1 MPAIVKAE
9 TRGIMDDTNTDKPI
23 DEPIETPPTSK
34 PEPKIDP
41 NAYHAALRI
50 ADKYKTAEAERKKA
64 EAAQAK
70 AAKETELA
78 NQGKLKEIQDMHK
91 AELEAK
97 ESAYEKQLTDMHNR
111 AKLSKH
117 FPDVVTDGL
126 MTKLEGVEDV
136 DAAIQSFIESD
147 EYAQFA
153 HGAQT
158 KTTTKQ
164 APNIPASA
172 GVSGVGRESLDQLRQ
187 MVKTEKDPAKV
198 SAAVQAIERMV
209 LEGAEL

>member
-1 MPAIVKAE
+1 MTEE
-9 TRGIMDDTNTDKPI
+9 TTEVVGESTETTEAPRKKDKVEV
-23 DEPIETPPTSK
+23 DH
-34 PEPKIDP
+34 
-41 NAYHAALRI
+41 NAFYAQQRQLE
-50 ADKYKTAEAERKKA
+50 KYKTAEKEREKA
-64 EAAQAK
+64 HKAAAQA
-70 AAKETELA
+70 AKEQELA
-78 NQGKLKEIQDMHK
+78 NQGKLKEIQEMHK

-97 ESAYEKQLTDMHNR
+97 ESAYQKQLTDMYNR

-136 DAAIQSFIESD
+136 DAAIQSFIESE

-164 APNIPASA
+164 APNVPASA
-172 GVSGVGRESLDQLRQ
+172 GVSGVGRGSLDQLRQ
-187 MVKTEKDPAKV
+187 IVKTEKDPAKV
-198 SAAVQAIERMV
+198 GEAVQAIERMV

>member
-1 MPAIVKAE
+1 MTDE
-9 TRGIMDDTNTDKPI
+9 TTEVVEESTETTEAPRKKDKVEV
-23 DEPIETPPTSK
+23 DH
-34 PEPKIDP
+34 
-41 NAYHAALRI
+41 NAFYAQQRQLE
-50 ADKYKTAEAERKKA
+50 KYKTAEAERKKA
-64 EAAQAK
+64 EAAAAK
-70 AAKETELA
+70 AAKEQELA

-97 ESAYEKQLTDMHNR
+97 ESAYQKQLTDMYNR

-126 MTKLEGVEDV
+126 MTKLEGVENV
-136 DAAIQSFIESD
+136 DAAIQSFIESE

-158 KTTTKQ
+158 KTTTTKR
-164 APNIPASA
+164 APNVPASA

-187 MVKTEKDPAKV
+187 IVKTEKDPAKV
-198 SAAVQAIERMV
+198 SEAVQAIERMV